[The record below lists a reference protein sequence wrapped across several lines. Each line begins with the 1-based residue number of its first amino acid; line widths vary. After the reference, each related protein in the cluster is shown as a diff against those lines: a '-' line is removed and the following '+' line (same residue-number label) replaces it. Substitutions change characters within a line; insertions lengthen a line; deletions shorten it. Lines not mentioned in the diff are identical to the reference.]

1 VFGKNVGCI
10 FLGKLYTYDMTFTK
24 ENRMSVENTLK
35 ALSNYCI
42 NNSGDM
48 QVWTGK
54 SSTYHW
60 NRGKT
65 QADGIVN
72 GVVRKLAG
80 VDANNGKI
88 WVVAGSFK
96 IAPTGEILR
105 FTGIPRKTQIALQN
119 IKSIVIN
126 TEVSLEAV

>member
-1 VFGKNVGCI
+1 
-10 FLGKLYTYDMTFTK
+10 
-24 ENRMSVENTLK
+24 MSVDNTLK
-35 ALSNYCI
+35 SLSNFCFTS
-42 NNSGDM
+42 SGDA
-48 QVWTGK
+48 QIWTGK
-54 SSTYHW
+54 SGTYYW

-65 QADGIVN
+65 QADGVVN

-80 VDANNGKI
+80 IDANNVKI

-119 IKSIVIN
+119 IKPIVIN
-126 TEVSLEAV
+126 TEVSLETA